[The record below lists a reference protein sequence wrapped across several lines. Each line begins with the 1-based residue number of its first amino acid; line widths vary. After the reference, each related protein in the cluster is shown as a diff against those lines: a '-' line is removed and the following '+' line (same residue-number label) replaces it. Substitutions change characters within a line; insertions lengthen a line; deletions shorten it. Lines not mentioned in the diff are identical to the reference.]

1 MFCRAKTGRGQ
12 ESLQM
17 SAPMQGTQMDP
28 PAAMGPPAASSVW
41 SVESD
46 WHTLHGG
53 GATQLDDIHK
63 APMISRPDCDWIV
76 QQCEQHVGSA
86 GWQQS
91 LRHKAAPTTDVEVES
106 VPALHEWHQQ
116 WLRRTLYPI
125 AARMFGIPSHLLLA
139 RESFIVRYAA
149 SEQRELNWHRDGA
162 VLSFVAALNEP
173 PAYTGGGTQFWSE
186 ELPSCSLAQV
196 SYSLVVVLVLT
207 LHCRGRCYCFTVSC
221 WSTVQRQS
229 LTAQGWLECHDYH
242 GVLMV
247 RRYAGLC
254 WRASWISRCLRVW
267 SFEAVIS

>member
-1 MFCRAKTGRGQ
+1 
-12 ESLQM
+12 
-17 SAPMQGTQMDP
+17 MQGTQMDP

-125 AARMFGIPSHLLLA
+125 AARMFGLPEHLMIA

-186 ELPSCSLAQV
+186 EQLA
-196 SYSLVVVLVLT
+196 YSLTQV
-207 LHCRGRCYCFTVSC
+207 
-221 WSTVQRQS
+221 
-229 LTAQGWLECHDYH
+229 
-242 GVLMV
+242 
-247 RRYAGLC
+247 
-254 WRASWISRCLRVW
+254 
-267 SFEAVIS
+267 